1 VSRRRCPPH
10 DRQSQPD
17 PALPIGRRG
26 RGARPERAGSGAG
39 GRTRIAVAAPLGAR
53 RFAVLARGPLR
64 NDGVESASRGLL
76 SHLSLLFIPAG
87 VGVVQKL
94 DLLADRGIAI
104 LFVLAVSVLV
114 TLLVTVATFLVAGR
128 WLSGK
133 DEAS

>member
-1 VSRRRCPPH
+1 
-10 DRQSQPD
+10 
-17 PALPIGRRG
+17 
-26 RGARPERAGSGAG
+26 
-39 GRTRIAVAAPLGAR
+39 
-53 RFAVLARGPLR
+53 
-64 NDGVESASRGLL
+64 
-76 SHLSLLFIPAG
+76 
-87 VGVVQKL
+87 VVQKL